1 MFDMIVTHEGIII
14 IIIIIAAF
22 AAENCDRLEMLV
34 SSLHSIS

>member
-14 IIIIIAAF
+14 IAAF
-22 AAENCDRLEMLV
+22 AAEDCDRLDMLV